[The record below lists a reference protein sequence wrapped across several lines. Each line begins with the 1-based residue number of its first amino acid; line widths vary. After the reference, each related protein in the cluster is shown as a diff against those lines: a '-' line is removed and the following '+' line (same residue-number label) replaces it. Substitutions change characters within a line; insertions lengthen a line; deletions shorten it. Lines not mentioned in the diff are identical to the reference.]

1 MEIPTNAPKPV
12 KEAKS
17 VMPDRDREPER
28 SHQPQKQNQQHDKV
42 AFVIQPEPC
51 KTWMDRLVDAMI
63 GDDSRHHRYA
73 LVCQRCHA
81 HNGLALPDEI
91 MTLSTFSFV
100 C

>member
-12 KEAKS
+12 KEAKAI
-17 VMPDRDREPER
+17 VPDTDRGRGQEK
-28 SHQPQKQNQQHDKV
+28 QQQNQQQQV